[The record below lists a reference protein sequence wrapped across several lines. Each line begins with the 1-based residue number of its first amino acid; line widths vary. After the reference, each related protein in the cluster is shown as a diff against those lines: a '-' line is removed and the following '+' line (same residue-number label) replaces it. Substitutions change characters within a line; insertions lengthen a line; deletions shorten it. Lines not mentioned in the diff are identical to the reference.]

1 MNEDTKA
8 IVEAIRYVGEA
19 IRYVGDMVVMVG
31 VIITLQILWIWT
43 FSIKEAKRNRKVK
56 RDDYHNDDRSNRQ
69 A

>member
-8 IVEAIRYVGEA
+8 IVEAIRYVG
-19 IRYVGDMVVMVG
+19 DMVITVG
-31 VIITLQILWIWT
+31 VIITLQVLLLWA

-56 RDDYHNDDRSNRQ
+56 HNEHNDDRRNRQ